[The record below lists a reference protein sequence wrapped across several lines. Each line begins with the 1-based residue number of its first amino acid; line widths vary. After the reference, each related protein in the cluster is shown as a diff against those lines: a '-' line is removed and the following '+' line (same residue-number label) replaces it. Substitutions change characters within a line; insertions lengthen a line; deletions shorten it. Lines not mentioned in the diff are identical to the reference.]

1 MHRCDTLK
9 LRTISFSNYIVNGGL
24 KLSSEKF
31 PNIERLTFYHT
42 TAHDT
47 SWSCISS
54 FGQLSHLILFACNIQ
69 DFHLRDFESLQHL
82 QGLTITQCINITEN
96 SLEYASKVPGLT
108 YLSLGSLPLFVDHKK
123 SIQFFPKL
131 EELLLDN
138 ISLHDDI
145 FYGAAEN
152 LPELLLLDV
161 SRSRLTEC
169 VLQDISMI
177 SSLESFFMVECTMV
191 DDWALFL
198 LSQISQ
204 IYYWLLLGPW

>member
-1 MHRCDTLK
+1 M
-9 LRTISFSNYIVNGGL
+9 
-24 KLSSEKF
+24 
-31 PNIERLTFYHT
+31 
-42 TAHDT
+42 
-47 SWSCISS
+47 
-54 FGQLSHLILFACNIQ
+54 
-69 DFHLRDFESLQHL
+69 
-82 QGLTITQCINITEN
+82 
-96 SLEYASKVPGLT
+96 PGLT

-177 SSLESFFMVECTMV
+177 SSLESFLMVECTMV
-191 DDWALFL
+191 DDWALFPDFPDIL
-198 LSQISQ
+198 LVIVRAMVT
-204 IYYWLLLGPW
+204 IVKVKVHWFIGF